1 LFHDIGKKGPK
12 SHSIYGK
19 ELTQKIFNRLP
30 LSKEDQELT
39 LWLIENHLLMSDI
52 AFKNDPQDPDTIA
65 SFTAV
70 ANTPEKINSLFLF
83 TLCDIAAVGPN
94 ILNEWRIS
102 LLRSLLFNSRDFLQR
117 GLDTANYSSSV
128 QESLKKMVLE
138 QAEKDMKIFI
148 KKSIQ
153 YFPDF
158 YWEAFSS
165 KMILDIFNFYH
176 DYQKNKKT
184 LSVNF
189 LNYDN
194 REYSAAIVICPN
206 RSGVLKDIVAGFHA
220 SQINILGSRIIS
232 LNNNDIIDV
241 FWVTNSIQK
250 AIIEKNEKE
259 RVTQNISASLNQ
271 EELETYQPL
280 FSSKAKVEVEPR
292 ITIDNQLSKLAT
304 TFQILSGDRQGLL
317 MDILQI
323 FHDQDLSVQSAK
335 ISTYGEKVFDIFQI
349 TDLKNKKIK
358 DPQLLKHIEDQ
369 LLKILS

>member
-1 LFHDIGKKGPK
+1 MFHDIGKKGPK

-65 SFTAV
+65 TFTAV
-70 ANTPEKINSLFLF
+70 ANTPEKINALFLF

-148 KKSIQ
+148 KKSMR
-153 YFPDF
+153 YFPNF

-176 DYQKNKKT
+176 DYQKNKKV

-194 REYSAAIVICPN
+194 REYGAAIVICPN

-241 FWVTNSIQK
+241 FWITNSIQK
-250 AIIEKNEKE
+250 AIIEKNEQE
-259 RVTQNISASLNQ
+259 RVVLNITASLNQ
-271 EELETYQPL
+271 EELEIYQPL
-280 FSSKAKVEVEPR
+280 FSSKTKMEVEPH
-292 ITIDNQLSKLAT
+292 ITIDNQMSKLTT
-304 TFQILSGDRQGLL
+304 TFQVLSGDRQGLL

-323 FHDQDLSVQSAK
+323 FHDHNLSVQSAK

-349 TDLKNKKIK
+349 VDLKNKKIK
-358 DPQLLKHIEDQ
+358 DAQLLKKIEDQ

>member
-1 LFHDIGKKGPK
+1 
-12 SHSIYGK
+12 
-19 ELTQKIFNRLP
+19 
-30 LSKEDQELT
+30 
-39 LWLIENHLLMSDI
+39 
-52 AFKNDPQDPDTIA
+52 
-65 SFTAV
+65 
-70 ANTPEKINSLFLF
+70 
-83 TLCDIAAVGPN
+83 
-94 ILNEWRIS
+94 
-102 LLRSLLFNSRDFLQR
+102 
-117 GLDTANYSSSV
+117 
-128 QESLKKMVLE
+128 
-138 QAEKDMKIFI
+138 
-148 KKSIQ
+148 
-153 YFPDF
+153 
-158 YWEAFSS
+158 
-165 KMILDIFNFYH
+165 MILDIFNFYH

-194 REYSAAIVICPN
+194 REYGAAIVICPN

-250 AIIEKNEKE
+250 TIVEKNEKE

>member
-1 LFHDIGKKGPK
+1 
-12 SHSIYGK
+12 
-19 ELTQKIFNRLP
+19 
-30 LSKEDQELT
+30 
-39 LWLIENHLLMSDI
+39 
-52 AFKNDPQDPDTIA
+52 
-65 SFTAV
+65 
-70 ANTPEKINSLFLF
+70 
-83 TLCDIAAVGPN
+83 
-94 ILNEWRIS
+94 
-102 LLRSLLFNSRDFLQR
+102 
-117 GLDTANYSSSV
+117 
-128 QESLKKMVLE
+128 MVLE

-148 KKSIQ
+148 KKSIR

-158 YWEAFSS
+158 FWEAFSS
-165 KMILDIFNFYH
+165 KMILDIFNFNH
-176 DYQKNKKT
+176 DYQKNMKT

-194 REYSAAIVICPN
+194 REYGAAIVICPN

-232 LNNNDIIDV
+232 LNNNEIIDV